1 MGVCICIEQFYGS
14 VYSNM
19 GSYRRPLN
27 YPGLGPAQ
35 GALHDCAM
43 CNAAV
48 RLLPMTE
55 LAKIIESKSSQSQ
68 ILVGLYIEALSQS
81 QIGYIY
87 CMVGRGKC
95 WAVLQ

>member
-68 ILVGLYIEALSQS
+68 ILVGLYGRSIKSITNRL
-81 QIGYIY
+81 YILH
-87 CMVGRGKC
+87 GRKR
-95 WAVLQ
+95 